1 MDDKKIK
8 MSLIGRA
15 IVSFFILAIIV
26 VCVIAG
32 CDTKKTIDSITT
44 SPEVDS
50 TEKPTATPTP
60 TPTQIMIPT
69 EVPPTPEPTVETVTT
84 EVAPDFPVPTSGYG
98 DSMEEHLKNQNM
110 KGENNN

>member
-1 MDDKKIK
+1 MA
-8 MSLIGRA
+8 G
-15 IVSFFILAIIV
+15 FFILAIIV
-26 VCVIAG
+26 VFVIAS
-32 CDTKKTIDSITT
+32 CDTKKTIDSITP

-60 TPTQIMIPT
+60 TQIMIPT
-69 EVPPTPEPTVETVTT
+69 EIPPTPTPEPIAT
-84 EVAPDFPVPTSGYG
+84 EVEFAPVVPTSGYG